1 MTQEEIK
8 AIIRQEMAEILQ
20 YREMRND
27 YDSSV
32 GALASIWRLHSQE
45 SFRNA
50 LKAMLEESFGVQ
62 MINVTEHDDE
72 VFGRLDQIEL
82 DLLIKNRLL
91 IIGKIQ
97 SSMSKS
103 DLYTFD
109 KKVQFYQRRHQQESN
124 GKMVISLTV
133 DFKAQEIAKNRSL

>member
-1 MTQEEIK
+1 
-8 AIIRQEMAEILQ
+8 MAEILQ
-20 YREMRND
+20 DREMRND

-32 GALASIWRLHSQE
+32 GALAAIWRLHSQE

-82 DLLIKNRLL
+82 DL
-91 IIGKIQ
+91 
-97 SSMSKS
+97 
-103 DLYTFD
+103 
-109 KKVQFYQRRHQQESN
+109 
-124 GKMVISLTV
+124 
-133 DFKAQEIAKNRSL
+133 